1 MEYKKKNNN
10 FTGYQ
15 RVDEGKLESV
25 CKQAQTFSYK
35 KNKFWGSNA
44 WHGDYSW

>member
-1 MEYKKKNNN
+1 MEYKKKNN

-15 RVDEGKLESV
+15 WVGDEGKLESV

-35 KNKFWGSNA
+35 KNKF
-44 WHGDYSW
+44 